1 MKILL
6 DPHISDK
13 DQAEL
18 LMEHHKGFCHIR
30 QNDPKYKFQ
39 NQQLLAMNEQNSIV
53 TGIATELMPAEN
65 IESEIVQKFH
75 RFYGEYYM
83 KPERLNVI
91 AKTVR

>member
-1 MKILL
+1 
-6 DPHISDK
+6 
-13 DQAEL
+13 
-18 LMEHHKGFCHIR
+18 
-30 QNDPKYKFQ
+30 
-39 NQQLLAMNEQNSIV
+39 MNEQNSIV

-91 AKTVR
+91 AKTVRQNNQHLHNSIQRIKKYNEADLDMSKVSSS